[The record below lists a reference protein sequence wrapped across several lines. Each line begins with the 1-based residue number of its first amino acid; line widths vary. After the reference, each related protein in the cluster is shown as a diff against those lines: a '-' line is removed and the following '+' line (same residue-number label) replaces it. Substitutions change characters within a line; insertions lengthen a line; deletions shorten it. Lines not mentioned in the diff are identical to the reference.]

1 MSPAGDD
8 RIRRILVA
16 LDASPE
22 SLAALEFAAELAAGL
37 EAELSGLFVEN
48 VDLLNIAALPFVRE
62 VSRLAP
68 GGRTLD
74 PERMAADLR
83 AQAAVARRA
92 LEAAA
97 SALHL
102 RSSFRILRGQV
113 EAALATAVTET
124 DLLTLGRGERSVRRQ
139 ALGRTLRTVSH
150 ELPCSVLL
158 AVSVRRAA
166 TAPIAALYDLSDCG
180 AGALELATR
189 IATRSGR
196 TLLVYLMAEND
207 ADFEAKRNHAAARLA
222 GRDIRVRYAHV
233 RGYGATDLEPALR
246 ADDPHLL
253 VVGCDVAGGM
263 PPEKWIELA
272 SRAQC
277 PVLLVRGLI

>member
-1 MSPAGDD
+1 MSPASDD

-22 SLAALEFAAELAAGL
+22 SLAALDLAADLAAGL
-37 EAELSGLFVEN
+37 QAELAGVFVEN
-48 VDLLNIAALPFVRE
+48 IDLLNLARLPFARE

-68 GGRTLD
+68 AGRTLD
-74 PERMAADLR
+74 PEVMAADLR

-92 LEAAA
+92 LETTAA
-97 SALHL
+97 ALHL

-113 EAALATAVTET
+113 EVELATAVTET

-139 ALGRTLRTVSH
+139 ALGRTLGIVSRQ
-150 ELPCSVLL
+150 LPCSVLL
-158 AVSVRRAA
+158 AVKARRAA
-166 TAPIAALYDLSDCG
+166 TAPVAAIYDVSDCG
-180 AGALELATR
+180 AGALELAVR
-189 IATRSGR
+189 IATQAKR

-207 ADFEAKRNHAAARLA
+207 EDFEAKRKHAAARLA
-222 GRDIRVRYAHV
+222 ARDIRVRYAHV
-233 RGYGATDLEPALR
+233 RGYRAADLEPVLR
-246 ADDPHLL
+246 ADDPHML

-263 PPEKWIELA
+263 PPEKWTELA

-277 PVLLVRGLI
+277 PVLLVRGLL